1 MSRSRSEKEV
11 TPLSLNQHHVV
22 PNPNGGWDVKIAD
35 AQRASAHFASKE
47 EAIAA
52 ARTMSQNQKSELF
65 IHNKD
70 GTIASSDSHGNDPFP
85 PRG

>member
-11 TPLSLNQHHVV
+11 APLKQHHVV

-52 ARTMSQNQKSELF
+52 ARTMSQNQTSELF

-70 GTIASSDSHGNDPFP
+70 GKFANRDSHGNDPFP
-85 PRG
+85 PKG